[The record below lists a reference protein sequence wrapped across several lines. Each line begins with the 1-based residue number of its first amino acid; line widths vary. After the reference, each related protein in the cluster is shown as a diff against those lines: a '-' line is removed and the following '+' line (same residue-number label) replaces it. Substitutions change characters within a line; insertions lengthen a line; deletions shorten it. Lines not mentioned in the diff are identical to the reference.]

1 MSPKTLR
8 PQVLTGYTL
17 ELQTHCGKIYV
28 TVTYD
33 SRTKAI
39 LEVFIRFGKAGGCGS
54 AMADGVAKLIS
65 YGLRSGLEPLDAI
78 KALDGIGCYAG
89 SNTCLHNV
97 AKAIKVVLKSL
108 ETGKD
113 VNDVVDAF
121 ARAAETGQDVNQILE
136 ECDAD
141 AA

>member
-1 MSPKTLR
+1 MSPKSIR
-8 PQVLTGYTL
+8 PQALTGYTMAL
-17 ELQTHCGKIYV
+17 HTHCGKIFI

-33 SRTKAI
+33 PQTKAI

-78 KALDGIGCYAG
+78 KALDGIGCHHG
-89 SNTCLHNV
+89 QNTCLHNV

-108 ETGKD
+108 ETGED
-113 VNDVVDAF
+113 INDVLEDF
-121 ARAAETGQDVNQILE
+121 ANAEV
-136 ECDAD
+136 A
-141 AA
+141 